1 MLNWFSAFLPSPS
14 QTSPAERLR
23 GAVGALIGIAVTG
36 FVATVWA
43 GGGVNGVMLM
53 APIGASAVLVFA
65 VPASPLAQPWPVLV
79 GNMLSAIV
87 GVAMVHAV
95 PSPVLAAGLAVGGA
109 IAVMAMTRA
118 LHPPGGAVALLAVL
132 GGAQSAGT
140 GFEFVL
146 VPVALNSFLIVTGAI
161 IYNNATGHSYPHRAH
176 VAVHSHSRVGPG
188 VLTDADFD
196 DVLADYGDALDIS
209 RDDLEMIYFELR
221 GRADERR
228 LEMQSK

>member
-1 MLNWFSAFLPSPS
+1 MLTWISTFLPAPS
-14 QTSPAERLR
+14 QTSPGERLR
-23 GAVGALIGIAVTG
+23 GAVGALIGIIITG
-36 FVATVWA
+36 FVSTFWV
-43 GGGVNGVMLM
+43 GGGVYGVMLM

-65 VPASPLAQPWPVLV
+65 VPASPLAQPWSVIV
-79 GNMLSAIV
+79 GNTLSAIV

-95 PSPVLAAGLAVGGA
+95 TSPVLAAGLAVGGA

-132 GGAQSAGT
+132 GGAHSAGN

-146 VPVALNSFLIVTGAI
+146 VPVMLNSFLIVAGAI

-176 VAVHSHSRVGPG
+176 AAIHSHSRVGPG
-188 VLTDADFD
+188 VLTDEDFD

-228 LEMQSK
+228 RQMLAK

>member
-1 MLNWFSAFLPSPS
+1 MLTWFTTFLPAPS
-14 QTSPAERLR
+14 QTSPMERLR
-23 GAVGALIGIAVTG
+23 GTAGALIGIVVTG
-36 FVATVWA
+36 FIATLWA

-53 APIGASAVLVFA
+53 VPIGASAVLVFA

-79 GNMLSAIV
+79 GNTLSAIV

-109 IAVMAMTRA
+109 IALMAMTRA

-132 GGAQSAGT
+132 GGAHSAGA

-146 VPVALNSFLIVTGAI
+146 VPVLLNSCLIVIGAI

-176 VAVHSHSRVGPG
+176 AALHSHSRVGLG

-196 DVLADYGDALDIS
+196 EVLADYGDVLDIS
-209 RDDLEMIYFELR
+209 RGDLEMIYFELR

-228 LEMQSK
+228 R